1 MASHIF
7 FLKSFSLEVDISF
20 MKILE
25 HSQKSCLVFDLG
37 IRVTVI
43 HQKVDI
49 DDRKENKFWVFK
61 VFPYNRSWSG
71 CHA

>member
-1 MASHIF
+1 
-7 FLKSFSLEVDISF
+7 